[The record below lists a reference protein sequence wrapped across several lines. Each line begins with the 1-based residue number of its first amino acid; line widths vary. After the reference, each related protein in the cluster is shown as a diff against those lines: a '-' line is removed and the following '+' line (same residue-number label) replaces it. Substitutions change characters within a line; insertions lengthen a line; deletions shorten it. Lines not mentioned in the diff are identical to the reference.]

1 MTSAPLPYDAALHTA
16 VLSRR
21 QSAVRAPSRRP
32 LLLRIID
39 AVADSNRRKADRE
52 IERYIERNGGRLTD
66 NLERDIERSFR

>member
-1 MTSAPLPYDAALHTA
+1 MTSTPLAYDAALQAPAST
-16 VLSRR
+16 RR
-21 QSAVRAPSRRP
+21 TRTRARSSRP

-52 IERYIERNGGRLTD
+52 IQRYIERNGGRLTD